1 MRKFLTALSAALMI
15 GLPGFAQTA
24 PNIPANYQDQI
35 RTTTKCTKVFAIS
48 VGANGTPNLQ
58 GVVNGTI
65 YRLITPV
72 SSITTGATNAGVTLP
87 VNSFGGVGKAFHL
100 RVFGTTAANANTK
113 AINLLFGTATI
124 TLIANAG
131 NAKDFFFDIDIYN
144 TGANAQQVDITGWA
158 NGALLNGV
166 STTAT
171 QNTKVTNIL
180 QVNVPTSTGAA
191 DVVLN
196 EVTIAADSG

>member
-1 MRKFLTALSAALMI
+1 MRKILTALSAALLI

-24 PNIPANYQDQI
+24 PNIPANYATQE
-35 RTTTKCTKVFAIS
+35 RNTTKFTKIVAME
-48 VGANGTPNLQ
+48 VGGNGVAALN
-58 GVVNGTI
+58 GVIKGDV
-65 YRLITPV
+65 YRLIAPV
-72 SSITTGATNAGVTLP
+72 SSVTTGATNVGVTIP
-87 VNSFGGVGKAFHL
+87 VNGFGSVGKSLHL

-131 NAKDFFFDIDIYN
+131 NAKDFFFDIDIYSTGTN
-144 TGANAQQVDITGWA
+144 TQQVNVTGWA
-158 NGALLNGV
+158 NGALLNQV

-171 QNTKVTNIL
+171 QNTKITNIL
-180 QVNVPTSTGAA
+180 QVNVPASTGAA